1 MVINRM
7 DQYLKIIGAIC
18 EIKEIPKDKLFKILK
33 DRDSKFLL
41 FLLLKKYR
49 CEDVEKINEDFS
61 INFKRAISYNLRKA
75 EEKFFIN
82 KEFRELY
89 FEVEKI
95 IKKDIS

>member
-7 DQYLKIIGAIC
+7 DQYIKIVEAIC

-33 DRDSKFLL
+33 DRDSKLLL
-41 FLLLKKYR
+41 FLLIKKYR
-49 CEDVEKINEDFS
+49 CENVEKINEDFS
-61 INFKRAISYNLRKA
+61 VNIKRSISCNLRKA

-82 KEFRELY
+82 KEFREMY